1 MFVPVCF
8 IRHIGYSSRSAVATL
23 RALPVE
29 HLGSTS
35 KARRAY
41 KMVRRI
47 VIVAALLTIGVTPG
61 DSEPSSTGECGPC

>member
-29 HLGSTS
+29 HFGFYEQGTPRIQDGETHRH
-35 KARRAY
+35 RRRFIDYWSHAW
-41 KMVRRI
+41 R
-47 VIVAALLTIGVTPG
+47 L
-61 DSEPSSTGECGPC
+61 